1 MQNTTATNGRRGRP
15 KGLREPEA
23 LTARHFVEE
32 VGVSCQ
38 ELSELSR
45 SRVGV
50 QTWTLGRPGI
60 RKACSRARATRARA
74 RFQLD
79 RETRVAKPCRKG
91 FDKFWSL
98 LDERIIAVRSRP
110 ILETSAPV
118 DREFGPVEVP
128 GFKPGGELLCLVGR
142 GKAHKDLTESRRDR
156 FTVLSRSEGKRT
168 PEAHQMERRLLAHEL
183 EDEIKKV
190 IGVDIHDNFIHG
202 VSRHHNV
209 RQVLA

>member
-1 MQNTTATNGRRGRP
+1 M
-15 KGLREPEA
+15 
-23 LTARHFVEE
+23 
-32 VGVSCQ
+32 
-38 ELSELSR
+38 
-45 SRVGV
+45 
-50 QTWTLGRPGI
+50 GRPGI

-128 GFKPGGELLCLVGR
+128 GFKPGCELLCRDVR

-156 FTVLSRSEGKRT
+156 VTALSDGIRT

-209 RQVLA
+209 RQMLA